1 MKKMGFMKYES
12 SPENERELFS
22 PLFFEKQL
30 SLQTSLI
37 VEGEKGGSGDRYE
50 YSFYKIKYVYQ
61 TNTIKEIKL
70 YLSGGSEEYMIR
82 RVFDYLSFCRI
93 LSDEVASEIRTKVK
107 KDYFKSK
114 NNYSQGLIK

>member
-1 MKKMGFMKYES
+1 MGFMKYES